1 MKIKHIA
8 LTCRSLARADR
19 FYQQFLGLKKIS
31 EKTLPPPLSQALFNL
46 DVEFTI
52 VTYANEAIQ
61 LEIFISDQNTQPH
74 PPAHVCLEVSD
85 LPGLLARAEKMNLGI
100 KQIEYQGKKVIFLT
114 DEDGNLWEIKAA
126 V

>member
-1 MKIKHIA
+1 MKVRHVA
-8 LTCRSLARADR
+8 LTCRSLARAGR

-31 EKTLPPPLSQALFNL
+31 EKTLPAPLSQALFNL

-52 VTYANEAIQ
+52 VTFANEAIQ
-61 LEIFISDQNTQPH
+61 LEIFISDQNTQPQ

-85 LPGLLARAEKMNLGI
+85 LPELLQRAEKMKLTI
-100 KQIEYQGKKVIFLT
+100 KQIEYQGKKLIFLS
-114 DEDGNLWEIKAA
+114 DEDGNLWEIKPA